1 MPGSQQLRRSV
12 VRKIAGASVLAAVSA
27 GAALA
32 PSAALAD
39 DGTANIAPI
48 VCVDSKQGCLK
59 YLKAS
64 SSASKL
70 VTKTLTCR
78 PGDMR
83 CRTRLLGLVEDAAAT
98 REAERV
104 FADWLDRYR
113 ELPTLEGQLADVAA
127 ELGLDEAGLTELL
140 ARFDLPKQ
148 PGSLKT
154 RLLGAL
160 AAWGLQGGRSTGD
173 ARADMKNMLGGLAAA
188 AAQDRLRMPFGA
200 AADYS
205 ENGITWI
212 DSAWGQWGYTSN
224 DVSGQP
230 SFFAFTVTPG
240 TARSGTIN
248 VMEPIWVF
256 GDPKSEGGDA
266 GTGGTDAGSG
276 TGGTDSGTGTG
287 TGTDGGTGTGG
298 TDGGTGTGT
307 DGGTDPTPQ
316 PGGTELGDYGDTT
329 PPDTAVVQPVNCSD
343 GMSDS
348 CMSRDPWVGVV
359 FAADANSGVTDPA
372 YEATIDGVKLTIV
385 WGGGYADPSGPDF
398 STYTVLGSPN
408 PLADRNSSVTD
419 PVPFP

>member
-1 MPGSQQLRRSV
+1 M
-12 VRKIAGASVLAAVSA
+12 SA
-27 GAALA
+27 GTALA
-32 PSAALAD
+32 PSAAIAD

-98 REAERV
+98 RDAERV
-104 FADWLDRYR
+104 FEEWLDRYR
-113 ELPTLEGQLADVAA
+113 ELDTLEGQLADVAA

-160 AAWGLQGGRSTGD
+160 AAWGLQGGRGTGD
-173 ARADMKNMLGGLAAA
+173 ARADMKNMLRGLAAA

-230 SFFAFTVTPG
+230 GFFAFTVTPG
-240 TARSGTIN
+240 TATSGTIN

-276 TGGTDSGTGTG
+276 TRRHRLRHGDGTEA
-287 TGTDGGTGTGG
+287 
-298 TDGGTGTGT
+298 
-307 DGGTDPTPQ
+307 PTPAQ
-316 PGGTELGDYGDTT
+316 GLAPARDRRRHRDGRHGRRDGYGHGWRHRSDATARRHGARRLRRHDAPRHGRRAAGEL
-329 PPDTAVVQPVNCSD
+329 QR
-343 GMSDS
+343 
-348 CMSRDPWVGVV
+348 RDVGHVHEPR
-359 FAADANSGVTDPA
+359 SLGWRRLRRRR
-372 YEATIDGVKLTIV
+372 ELRCHG
-385 WGGGYADPSGPDF
+385 PSI
-398 STYTVLGSPN
+398 
-408 PLADRNSSVTD
+408 
-419 PVPFP
+419 